1 MNKNERLQLERMIKA
16 NDVEE
21 TTDKIRQLK
30 HSHKIKADVDQY
42 LQLKKKYPRLLK
54 TNRDQFK
61 EMARKKCA
69 FIFENYMNLFNK
81 LLVDELDLKILAT
94 FLTIL
99 GRIEEGEIDQ
109 HEGSYEVGKI
119 LKELYVDS
127 VVRRETKRDKK
138 KKKKSKKRMINIS
151 WTEYKKL
158 QLN

>member
-1 MNKNERLQLERMIKA
+1 MNKNERLQLQRMIKA

-21 TTDKIRQLK
+21 TTGKIRRLK
-30 HSHKIKADVDQY
+30 HSRQIKADVEQY
-42 LQLKKKYPRLLK
+42 LQLKRRYSRLLK

-69 FIFENYMNLFNK
+69 FIFENYLNLFNK

-99 GRIEEGEIDQ
+99 GRIEEGAIDQ

-127 VVRRETKRDKK
+127 VVRRESKRDKK
-138 KKKKSKKRMINIS
+138 KKKKSKKRTINIS
-151 WTEYKKL
+151 WSEYKKL